1 MTATPHI
8 LAQDAS
14 SPEFI
19 AIKVAEL
26 RGFAKEYRD
35 YATKMPTDPFATRWQ
50 IIDALHYQA
59 DRMESEHFGGVLN
72 FASRSDGQ

>member
-1 MTATPHI
+1 MTATSPI
-8 LAQDAS
+8 DAP

-50 IIDALHYQA
+50 IIADALNYQA
-59 DRMESEHFGGVLN
+59 DGLESILAQMDALKF
-72 FASRSDGQ
+72 

>member
-1 MTATPHI
+1 VTATSPI
-8 LAQDAS
+8 DAP

-50 IIDALHYQA
+50 IIADALQYQA
-59 DRMESEHFGGVLN
+59 DQLESEHLGGVLN